1 MLASR
6 ERERPEFN
14 ERSIFPLE
22 FDVTE
27 AEPATTNPPTA
38 SPPSEQTASAHTTAD
53 NLPLTI
59 IEPQSGLGLGVLTEV
74 WRFRELLLFLVWR
87 DVKIRYKQTVIGVL
101 WAVLQ
106 PVMVMGVMT
115 FALGR
120 VAGEPGSAIPYWLFV
135 LAGLV
140 PWTFLASAVSG
151 AGMSIVANQQ
161 LVTKVYFPRVL
172 LPLSA
177 AGLAGVDFL
186 VGCGVLAAA
195 ACFAAPAPGWHLLAL
210 PLAIAVLILVA
221 AGLGLLLAAVT
232 VKYRDFR
239 VVLPLLIQMW
249 LFLTPAIYLQAST
262 NLGAIGEVV
271 QLLNPAHGV
280 IAAFRAATL
289 GTPFDWEAFATS
301 AAVGTILFVIG
312 LWYFHKVERSF
323 ADVI

>member
-1 MLASR
+1 
-6 ERERPEFN
+6 
-14 ERSIFPLE
+14 
-22 FDVTE
+22 VTE
-27 AEPATTNPPTA
+27 AEPATNPPSA
-38 SPPSEQTASAHTTAD
+38 SPPAEQSAPAHTATD
-53 NLPLTI
+53 NLPVTI
-59 IEPQSGLGLGVLTEV
+59 IEPSSGIGLGVLAEV

-106 PVMVMGVMT
+106 PVAVMGVMT

-120 VAGEPGSAIPYWLFV
+120 IAGEPGSAIPYWLFV

-195 ACFAAPAPGWHLLAL
+195 ACFAAPALGWHLLLL
-210 PLAIAVLILVA
+210 PLAVAVLILVA
-221 AGLGLLLAAVT
+221 AGLGLLFAAVT

-239 VVLPLLIQMW
+239 VVLPLLMQMW
-249 LFLTPAIYLQAST
+249 LFLTPAIYLQAGS
-262 NLGAIGEVV
+262 NLGTIGEVI
-271 QLLNPAHGV
+271 QILNPAHGV
-280 IAAFRAATL
+280 IAAFRTATL
-289 GTPFDWEAFATS
+289 GTPFDWETFATS
-301 AAVGTILFVIG
+301 AALGTLLFVTG